1 MFPCLTSRW
10 GATLGSHLTTPGCKK
25 KKKKKHHQLTGTCA
39 ASSPQMERLSTHTHT
54 HECRWFMGEPWQH
67 GHNRQKC
74 ICGTAWRLNGTKWA
88 IIQNSMLGPEL
99 KRGFPWPVEQ
109 EDWGEGAVPH
119 LPPLMVCLQV
129 VSPPPFCLPRPPPC
143 GFFLFLLFLL
153 LPARTYSHTVTR
165 KNLGPFLSWLGPL
178 FRHKDTKQ
186 LYGTGRGLSRG

>member
-10 GATLGSHLTTPGCKK
+10 GATLSSHLTTPGWKK
-25 KKKKKHHQLTGTCA
+25 KKKAAHRHLHSRLAADGEIKH
-39 ASSPQMERLSTHTHT
+39 THTHT
-54 HECRWFMGEPWQH
+54 RCRWFMGEPWQR

-99 KRGFPWPVEQ
+99 KRGFPRPVEQ

-129 VSPPPFCLPRPPPC
+129 VSPPSLLPPTLLPVVSSSSYYFCSFLRGHIPTLRPGRIWVLFCLTFSPQRYQTALWHWR
-143 GFFLFLLFLL
+143 GF
-153 LPARTYSHTVTR
+153 
-165 KNLGPFLSWLGPL
+165 
-178 FRHKDTKQ
+178 KQ
-186 LYGTGRGLSRG
+186 GVEE